1 MMSSDWVFPLHRNLN
16 PTSKSVKTAEF
27 SEMLGTLSA
36 VGQRRS
42 FPKVPQPLQYVIGGN
57 RFGKVKINGSPFG
70 SVGKSPVG
78 HVQTD
83 RPDEP
88 ACSNKPDFPVA
99 RQPSLLDGEKTKNST
114 LLRLI

>member
-57 RFGKVKINGSPFG
+57 RFGKEMAVHSAQLGNHRLAMSKLIVLMNPPVQIN
-70 SVGKSPVG
+70 
-78 HVQTD
+78 QT
-83 RPDEP
+83 
-88 ACSNKPDFPVA
+88 S
-99 RQPSLLDGEKTKNST
+99 PSLASHRCWTVRKQKT
-114 LLRLI
+114 RLCCV